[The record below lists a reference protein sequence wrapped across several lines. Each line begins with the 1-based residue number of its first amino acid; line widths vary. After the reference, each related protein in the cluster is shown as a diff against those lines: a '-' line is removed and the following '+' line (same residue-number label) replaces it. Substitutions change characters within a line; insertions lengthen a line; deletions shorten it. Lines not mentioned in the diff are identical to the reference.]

1 LDAERKLQGDL
12 TIVKNFIKQYPYF
25 IPDFAAIFRTFV
37 SNLKF
42 NKSN

>member
-1 LDAERKLQGDL
+1 MDAKRKLQRDL

-37 SNLKF
+37 AT
-42 NKSN
+42 